1 MITRLHDLSMI
12 NRLANKNAL
21 ADTFADA
28 SKLLAEADA
37 IIRDFPTLIF
47 PKPGERS
54 VVGAK
59 ETSEYA
65 FRLGEWTRRR
75 DAFLERTSR
84 R

>member
-12 NRLANKNAL
+12 NRLAKKNAL
-21 ADTFADA
+21 ADTFAET
-28 SKLLAEADA
+28 AEALKEADSL
-37 IIRDFPTLIF
+37 IRDFPTLIF
-47 PKPGERS
+47 LKPGERS